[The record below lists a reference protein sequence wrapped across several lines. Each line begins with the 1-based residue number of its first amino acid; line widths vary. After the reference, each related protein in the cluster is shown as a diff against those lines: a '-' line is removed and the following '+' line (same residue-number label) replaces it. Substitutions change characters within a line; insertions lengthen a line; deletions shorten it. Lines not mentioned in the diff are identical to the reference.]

1 MTPAGSPGAPLLE
14 ATRLTKHFA
23 VRRGL
28 LGWSIGLV
36 RAVGSIS
43 FRVDGGTPLGLGGES
58 GRGKT
63 TTSKLVL
70 GLERPTAGAIRFD
83 GADILTLDAAGRR
96 RYRRAVQAVFQDPYA
111 SLDPRMRVGAII
123 AELLVINERPDAA
136 ARRRRVEALLDLSR
150 VRARSA

>member
-36 RAVGSIS
+36 RAVDSIS
-43 FRVDGGTPLGLGGES
+43 FRVEVGPTLGLVGES
-58 GRGKT
+58 GCGKT

-70 GLERPTAGAIRFD
+70 GLERPTAGAIRFE
-83 GADILTLDAAGRR
+83 GAGVGGVGRAGRR
-96 RYRRAVQAVFQDPYA
+96 PQRK
-111 SLDPRMRVGAII
+111 SG
-123 AELLVINERPDAA
+123 
-136 ARRRRVEALLDLSR
+136 EAGF
-150 VRARSA
+150 